1 MRTVAVTL
9 VAALVV
15 LSGCAGVVPTD
26 SEDPLVGGGDDT
38 DTPVSTPTNGSA
50 GVATPPPDFADPE
63 SDTLGWEGGYW
74 YNESID
80 VEQEDGLNDE
90 ELAKVVNRS
99 MARVEYVRGLEFE
112 QSVPV
117 EILTREEFRA
127 EQSNSTTPETRRTFD
142 NVKFEALFMI
152 NESTDSI
159 DTQNTNTG
167 SSVGGYYSPSEER
180 IVVVSDSPD
189 SPRLSEITLSQELF
203 HALQDQKFD
212 LAKFNQSTR
221 EKHNAVD
228 GIVEGDGNYV
238 DYLYGKQCAAEWDC
252 LTDTRGGGSGG
263 GLANIGPYLVKYQ
276 PYSDGP
282 AFVRG
287 VRERGGWDA
296 VNAVYRNPPQSTE
309 QVIHPDRYP
318 DDEPRQLTLT
328 DRTSDSWDR
337 LRPEGRVAYAE
348 LGEAGVAAMLVY
360 PLYTQPG
367 TAIVPPQQW
376 LNRNESGG
384 VSEFDPLNY
393 ANRYSDGL
401 TGDRMAVYQ
410 NADGETGYVWK
421 LTWEDDEEA
430 SEFIDGY
437 EQLLEYRNASAVD
450 AGGPGAVFRIPEDD
464 PNGFADAFRVVQ
476 DGDTVIITNAPRVDE
491 LDAVRSP
498 N

>member
-1 MRTVAVTL
+1 MRNVAVLL

-26 SEDPLVGGGDDT
+26 AEDPLVGGDDEA
-38 DTPVSTPTNGSA
+38 DTPAPTPTNGSE
-50 GVATPPPDFADPE
+50 GVTTPPPDFSDPE

-112 QSVPV
+112 KPVPV

-127 EQSNSTTPETRRTFD
+127 EQSNRTTPETRRTFD

-167 SSVGGYYSPSEER
+167 TAVGGYYSPSEER

-212 LAKFNQSTR
+212 LGKFNQSTR
-221 EKHNAVD
+221 ERHNAVD

-238 DYLYGKQCAAEWDC
+238 DYLYEQQCAAEWDC
-252 LTDTRGGGSGG
+252 LTDTRGGGGGG

-287 VRERGGWDA
+287 IRERGGWEA

-328 DRTSDSWDR
+328 DRTSGAWDR
-337 LRPEGRVAYAE
+337 VRPEGRVAYAE

-360 PLYTQPG
+360 PLYTEPG
-367 TAIVPPQQW
+367 TAIVPPQEW

-401 TGDRMAVYQ
+401 TGDRMAVYR
-410 NADGETGYVWK
+410 NGEGETGYVWK
-421 LTWEDDEEA
+421 LAWEDEGEA
-430 SEFIDGY
+430 SEFLDGY

-450 AGGPGAVFRIPEDD
+450 AGGPGTTYRIPEDD

-476 DGDTVIITNAPRVDE
+476 NDDTVIITNAPRVED